1 MLYDKRISLDPRLST
16 IAEMLGT
23 CTCCADIGSD
33 HGRLGAFMLQN
44 RRCERMCLTDIS
56 APSLDKARKL
66 IALLSLEEKTGFY
79 VGDGALAL
87 EEKVDAAVIAGMGG
101 ETISEIIEN
110 SAGKL
115 NGARLVL
122 QPNVAAPQLRRS
134 LNKCGYKIE
143 NEALVRD
150 GRRIYV
156 IIEALPGEQSLTDV
170 EYEVG
175 PVILK
180 ERPEVLADYT
190 AFRLRVARKALAGAQ
205 NGSDISNVEA
215 LRKEIAIWEDVEK
228 CL

>member
-1 MLYDKRISLDPRLST
+1 MLYDKRISLDPRLSM

-33 HGRLGAFMLQN
+33 HGRLGAFLLQN

-66 IALLSLEEKTGFY
+66 IALLGLEGKTGFY

-87 EEKVDAAVIAGMGG
+87 EEEVDAAVIAGMGG
-101 ETISEIIEN
+101 ETIAEIIEN

-115 NGARLVL
+115 AGARLVL
-122 QPNVAAPQLRRS
+122 QPNVAAPHLRRC
-134 LNKCGYKIE
+134 LNRCGYRIV

-156 IIEALPGEQSLTDV
+156 ILEALPGEQALTDR

-180 ERPEVLADYT
+180 NKPEELADYT
-190 AFRLRVARKALAGAQ
+190 AFRLRVARKALSGAQ
-205 NGSDISNVEA
+205 NGSDMEIIET
-215 LRKEIAIWEDVEK
+215 LQKEISVWEDVEK

>member
-1 MLYDKRISLDPRLST
+1 MIYDKRISLDPRLST

-33 HGRLGAFMLQN
+33 HGRLGAFLLQN
-44 RRCERMCLTDIS
+44 HRCERMCLTDIS
-56 APSLDKARKL
+56 APSLEKARKL
-66 IALLSLEEKTGFY
+66 IALLGLKEKTGFY

-110 SAGKL
+110 SDGKL
-115 NGARLVL
+115 EGARLVL
-122 QPNVAAPQLRRS
+122 QPNVASVHLRRS
-134 LNKCGYKIE
+134 LNRSGYRIV

-156 IIEALPGEQSLTDV
+156 IIEAVPGEQLLSDV

-180 ERPEVLADYT
+180 NRPDELADYT
-190 AFRLRVARKALAGAQ
+190 AFRLRVARKALAGAM
-205 NGSDISNVEA
+205 NGSDLKSMNDLRREIS
-215 LRKEIAIWEDVEK
+215 IWEDVEK

>member
-1 MLYDKRISLDPRLST
+1 MMYDKRISLDPRLST

-44 RRCERMCLTDIS
+44 HRVERMCLTDIS
-56 APSLDKARKL
+56 APSLEKARKL
-66 IALLSLEEKTGFY
+66 ISLLGLEEKTGFY

-101 ETISEIIEN
+101 ETISEIIEGSN
-110 SAGKL
+110 GKL
-115 NGARLVL
+115 EGARLIL
-122 QPNVAAPQLRRS
+122 QPNVAVPQLRRC
-134 LNKCGYKIE
+134 LNRSGYRIE

-150 GRRIYV
+150 GRRVYV
-156 IIEALPGEQSLTDV
+156 IIEAVPGEQSLTDF

-180 ERPEVLADYT
+180 EQPEALADYT
-190 AFRLRVARKALAGAQ
+190 AFRLRVARKALLGAQ
-205 NGSDISNVEA
+205 NGNDQQVVDL
-215 LRKEIAIWEDVEK
+215 LRREIEIWEDVEK

>member
-33 HGRLGAFMLQN
+33 HGRLGAFLLQN
-44 RRCERMCLTDIS
+44 HRCERMCLTDIS

-66 IALLSLEEKTGFY
+66 IALLGLEDRTSFY

-101 ETISEIIEN
+101 ETISEILEN
-110 SAGKL
+110 SDGRL
-115 NGARLVL
+115 EGARLIL
-122 QPNVAAPQLRRS
+122 QPNVAAVQLRRC
-134 LNKCGYKIE
+134 LNRLGWRIV

-156 IIEALPGEQSLTDV
+156 IIEAKPGAQALDDV

-175 PVILK
+175 PVLLQSK
-180 ERPEVLADYT
+180 PPELADYT

-205 NGSDISNVEA
+205 NGSDLQNVEA
-215 LRKEIAIWEDVEK
+215 LKREIAIWEDVER

>member
-1 MLYDKRISLDPRLST
+1 MLYDKRISLDPRLSK

-44 RRCERMCLTDIS
+44 HRCERMCLTDIS
-56 APSLDKARKL
+56 APSLEKARKL
-66 IALLSLEEKTGFY
+66 IALLGLEDKTGFY

-101 ETISEIIEN
+101 ETISEILEN

-115 NGARLVL
+115 EGARLIL
-122 QPNVAAPQLRRS
+122 QPNVAAPHLRRC
-134 LNKCGYKIE
+134 LNQCGYRIE

-156 IIEALPGEQSLTDV
+156 IIEALPGEQMLSDV
-170 EYEVG
+170 ECEVG

-180 ERPEVLADYT
+180 KRPDELADYA
-190 AFRLRVARKALAGAQ
+190 AFRLRVARKALAGAE
-205 NGSDISNVEA
+205 NGSDEAVIEA
-215 LRKEIAIWEDVEK
+215 LRSEISVWEDVEK

>member
-23 CTCCADIGSD
+23 CACCADIGSD
-33 HGRLGAFMLQN
+33 HGRLGAFLLQN
-44 RRCERMCLTDIS
+44 HRCERMCLTDIS
-56 APSLDKARKL
+56 APSLEKARKL
-66 IALLSLEEKTGFY
+66 IALLGLEDKTGFY

-87 EEKVDAAVIAGMGG
+87 QEKVDAAVIAGMGG
-101 ETISEIIEN
+101 ETISEILEG
-110 SAGKL
+110 SDG
-115 NGARLVL
+115 RLEGVRLIL
-122 QPNVAAPQLRRS
+122 QPNVAAPQLRRC
-134 LNKCGYKIE
+134 LNRCGWMIT

-156 IIEALPGEQSLTDV
+156 IIEALPGEQELSET

-180 ERPEVLADYT
+180 NKTQELADYT
-190 AFRLRVARKALAGAQ
+190 AFRLRVARKALIGAQ
-205 NGSDISNVEA
+205 NSTDNETIDV
-215 LRKEIAIWEDVEK
+215 LKKEIAIWEDVER

>member
-23 CTCCADIGSD
+23 CACCADIGSD
-33 HGRLGAFMLQN
+33 HGRLGAFLLQN
-44 RRCERMCLTDIS
+44 HRCERMCLTDIS

-66 IALLSLEEKTGFY
+66 IALLGLEEKTGFY

-87 EEKVDAAVIAGMGG
+87 QEKVDAAVIAGMGG
-101 ETISEIIEN
+101 ETISEILEN
-110 SAGKL
+110 SDGRLA
-115 NGARLVL
+115 GARLIL

-134 LNKCGYKIE
+134 LNACGWMVV

-156 IIEALPGEQSLTDV
+156 IIEALPGEQTLTAI

-175 PVILK
+175 PVLLK
-180 ERPEVLADYT
+180 NKTQELADYT
-190 AFRLRVARKALAGAQ
+190 AFRLRVSRKALAGAQ
-205 NGSDISNVEA
+205 NGNDNETIDT
-215 LRKEIAIWEDVEK
+215 LKREIAIWEDVER